1 VLPRAQVQCIARN
14 IVLDVRQQIFVRRD
28 SKSGRSVLPLNLKGA
43 ASVEI
48 NKSGDCSVLSFDM
61 AIASD
66 AGQMASDNQGDTP
79 SEQNDQDLSHGK

>member
-1 VLPRAQVQCIARN
+1 
-14 IVLDVRQQIFVRRD
+14 
-28 SKSGRSVLPLNLKGA
+28 LPLNFKSA

-48 NKSGDCSVLSFDM
+48 GKTRDRSFLSFDM

-66 AGQMASDNQGDTP
+66 AGQMASDNQHDTS

>member
-28 SKSGRSVLPLNLKGA
+28 PKSRRSILPLNLKGA
-43 ASVEI
+43 PSIEI
-48 NKSGDCSVLSFDM
+48 NKSGDWSFLSFDM